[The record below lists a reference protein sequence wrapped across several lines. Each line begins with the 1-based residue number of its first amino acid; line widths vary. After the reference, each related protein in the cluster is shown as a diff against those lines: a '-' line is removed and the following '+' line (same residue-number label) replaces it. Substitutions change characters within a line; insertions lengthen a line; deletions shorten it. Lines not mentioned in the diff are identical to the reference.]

1 MRRKKLF
8 TTVLSLFM
16 MLSLLPP
23 GVLAEEE
30 APSEGFT
37 AEEEILLTEELPEE
51 SQEEEPEGL
60 PVTAE
65 EEEEPAGE
73 VLEEEETLTEEEE
86 EVPEEV
92 TEEEPAA
99 EAEEEP
105 AAEAEE
111 EPISEPDEEPA
122 EVTEDRAISVV
133 AYDLWVGGVQVTS
146 ENRENITGDGISGVV
161 FYDGD
166 EREGRLYLK
175 GAVITGYLP
184 GDEDDS
190 VGSAGI
196 YVGEGLELQIE
207 FEGSNRVSQD
217 IDGPVT
223 AIYSKKHLRI
233 HSVSHVLGR
242 DSLSAQGTGF
252 GIYAENGL
260 TIYEAT
266 VIAGGENCGI
276 FSQDS
281 ISVQDST
288 VTASGEL
295 IGISSLGLKVEG
307 SSKVTAIGYDIA
319 GIHYLKGCNDIFLEK
334 GLGVTEPEGA
344 FIGFVEQEIGGQNLP
359 FTSIFHNL
367 GGNMNIAQNVVIE
380 PAWTVSV
387 SENNWKR
394 GSVRTNDKEMEYASQ
409 KAYFK
414 VGATGKKATVT
425 AMPKEGCTFLNWTED
440 GTVVSTDPEY
450 TFTVTG
456 DRELVANF
464 GSPWTGLQKAFNQGG
479 EFALEADLT
488 AEEDDIALEVP
499 AGKSVILELNGHT
512 LNRNLSEP
520 KENGSVIINNGS
532 LEIWGEGTLTGGYSS
547 NSSTGGAIT
556 NNKNL
561 YIYGGTY
568 TGNRSWEAG
577 AVFNKNGASVYVD
590 DGVFSDN
597 IATAQGGG
605 AFVNYGSMYFY
616 GGTIKNNTATRH
628 GGAIWTRGELTVA
641 GGRIVENTAH
651 GDAGG
656 INLNGGYLYMYGDP
670 QIIDNYP
677 NNVLIPSNNMIRIN
691 GILSDEARI
700 GVTTNAVLSAGS
712 PKAITGNLERYGGIG
727 SFINDHESYQLFMYK
742 GEASLFADFPEDFVI
757 TMAQE
762 YVAVPTTAEEE
773 TVEFEASVEPAEWK
787 ELLQWRAEDDSGNTP
802 AGITVTP
809 NGARCS
815 VKVLNTTTFWLIAEI
830 RLDGKVYGQ
839 ARCRVDVEDSAD
851 GDSGEH
857 PIAYD
862 LEKYGSVRLLTKS
875 VSTKLYST
883 EYQKIQVLPELRQ
896 NNMTYTQAVPYV
908 IPQHDPAPGTG
919 VAVSEAVFEDEETA
933 KRFFLRVADDRTLE
947 VIPTNQALTGGL
959 TVAKSY
965 TSAIKLTIDG
975 TEFTTDK
982 LKLTV
987 NKSLPTIKAK
997 AVTVNSYSDT
1007 MALLT
1012 FTGGTVLPGNVNINP
1027 DKAFP
1032 EWLAFDSSK
1041 NGLSYIGEPEAVKKG
1056 KLYLQVKPEGWAVK
1070 RDVVVNVTSKSIP
1083 PVMSFKSKTLT
1094 LKPNTRDEASTTFT
1108 IKPAFY
1114 AEAAVSSYRVTEK
1127 GREVENALMVS
1138 VDRDTNTVR
1147 VTGLPTDGKAHT
1159 YKIYFNVYEHES
1171 VLTVKTLA
1179 DTKQVTLKLTAKGA
1193 IDLAVKKSPVTITAS
1208 TGNIRTEK
1216 AIFRLKGITDKSGSD
1231 MNGYFDVKQSGNV
1244 FTITAK
1250 ENNEY
1255 TGICQAKI
1263 EADYGSG
1270 KVEKTVKFTVKKSR
1284 SAPVSLTLKTK
1295 GSIDVL
1301 RPGTAVT
1308 VTPVFKN
1315 AYEVDL
1321 DHEVQVV
1328 VCRTYDGA
1336 SKTKVD
1342 EAVTDMFFIDSKD
1355 NKSWQITPKPGTV
1368 LSHKDKFT
1376 VRAYSKYTLSKAVPL
1391 KVVQGKSKIKQST
1404 KGVTLLK
1411 TDRYSEGTV
1420 NLTLTDG
1427 TLKGIREVVLVSP
1440 KDSLK
1445 RDIFKLAD
1453 LGNGS
1458 YAIRYNDSLMPGN
1471 IAKLKPQTVK
1481 LKVYLE
1487 GNETLTPNATLTVK
1501 VNFK

>member
-8 TTVLSLFM
+8 TTVLSFFM
-16 MLSLLPP
+16 MLSLLPS

-30 APSEGFT
+30 APPEDYT
-37 AEEEILLTEELPEE
+37 AEEEVILPEELPEE
-51 SQEEEPEGL
+51 TPEEGFEEL
-60 PVTAE
+60 LTTEE

-73 VLEEEETLTEEEE
+73 ILEEEPEEALTEEEL
-86 EVPEEV
+86 PEEI
-92 TEEEPAA
+92 TEEEPAPEA
-99 EAEEEP
+99 DPEAEEEP
-105 AAEAEE
+105 L
-111 EPISEPDEEPA
+111 SEPEEEPA
-122 EVTEDRAISVV
+122 EVTEEKAVS
-133 AYDLWVGGVQVTS
+133 AEEYDLWIGDLQVTAANKNS
-146 ENRENITGDGISGVV
+146 ITGDGISGTVRYDGGV
-161 FYDGD
+161 TGGTLYLDSALILTLGGPNQDTYGTTGIFIGEGMDVTISLTNQNQIFRDYYFGRTAIMCRGNLTITGTGSLSIPADGFCGINCANDLTISDTTVNSYGTNYSIRTDGTCLIENSIVNVNAHNIGLYCKHLTIEGESKVTVYTTLNQGNTTGTAVTYDGD
-166 EREGRLYLK
+166 NS
-175 GAVITGYLP
+175 ITL
-184 GDEDDS
+184 
-190 VGSAGI
+190 GSGI
-196 YVGEGLELQIE
+196 GL
-207 FEGSNRVSQD
+207 
-217 IDGPVT
+217 
-223 AIYSKKHLRI
+223 
-233 HSVSHVLGR
+233 
-242 DSLSAQGTGF
+242 
-252 GIYAENGL
+252 
-260 TIYEAT
+260 
-266 VIAGGENCGI
+266 
-276 FSQDS
+276 
-281 ISVQDST
+281 
-288 VTASGEL
+288 
-295 IGISSLGLKVEG
+295 
-307 SSKVTAIGYDIA
+307 
-319 GIHYLKGCNDIFLEK
+319 
-334 GLGVTEPEGA
+334 TEPEDGYISWLKDGGSYTVLQPDPDSN
-344 FIGFVEQEIGGQNLP
+344 FGFKKATYAVFEKAWAI
-359 FTSIFHNL
+359 
-367 GGNMNIAQNVVIE
+367 NVK
-380 PAWTVSV
+380 A
-387 SENNWKR
+387 NNDKR
-394 GSVRTNDKEMEYASQ
+394 GTVKGT
-409 KAYFK
+409 AYFK

-520 KENGSVIINNGS
+520 KDNGSVIINNGTLTIS
-532 LEIWGEGTLTGGYSS
+532 DKGTLTGGYSG
-547 NSSTGGAIT
+547 NSGTGGAIT
-556 NNKNL
+556 NNGTL
-561 YIYGGTY
+561 TIEGGTF

-577 AVFNKNGASVYVD
+577 AVYNSTNATLTVN
-590 DGVFSDN
+590 DGEFIN
-597 IATAQGGG
+597 NTATDQGGG
-605 AFVNYGSMYFY
+605 AFVNYGKMTFA
-616 GGTIKNNTATRH
+616 GGTIKNNTSTRH
-628 GGAIWTRGELTVA
+628 GGAIWTRGDLRIT

-656 INLNGGYLYMYGDP
+656 INVNSGVGKIEIYGNP

-677 NNVLIPSNNMIRIN
+677 NNVLIPSNNMVYISDV
-691 GILSDEARI
+691 LSAEARI
-700 GVTTNAVLSAGS
+700 GLSTNASVSAGT
-712 PKAITGNLERYGGIG
+712 PKVITSGLEGHGTIS
-727 SFINDHESYQLFMYK
+727 SFIDDNEAYTLLPYN
-742 GEASLFADFPEDFVI
+742 GEAAFFAGFPEENI
-757 TMAQE
+757 TVKLAQE
-762 YVAVPTTAEEE
+762 YVAVPTVLAAESF
-773 TVEFEASVEPAEWK
+773 EFEASVEPEEWRG
-787 ELLQWRAEDDSGNTP
+787 LVTWYAEDDNGNPP
-802 AGITVTP
+802 ADVTVVP
-809 NGARCS
+809 NGAKCS
-815 VKVLNTTTFWLIAEI
+815 VTVQKTTTFWVIAEI
-830 RLDGKVYGQ
+830 RLGEKVYGQ
-839 ARCRVDVEDSAD
+839 ARCRVDVKDFTEDRVPN
-851 GDSGEH
+851 

-862 LEKYGSVRLLTKS
+862 LENKGNVRLLSKS
-875 VSTKLYST
+875 ASTKLYST
-883 EYQKIQVLPELRQ
+883 EYTKIQVLPELSQ
-896 NNMTYTQAVPYV
+896 NNKTTTQAAPNVVPQ
-908 IPQHDPAPGTG
+908 PDPAPGTG
-919 VAVSEAVFEDEETA
+919 VAITAAAFDDEETA

-947 VIPTNQALTGGL
+947 VIPTNEALTGDL
-959 TVAKSY
+959 AVAKSY
-965 TSAIKLTIDG
+965 NSVIKLTIDG
-975 TEFTTDK
+975 TEFKTEK

-997 AVTVNSYSDT
+997 AVTVNSYMSV
-1007 MALLT
+1007 LSELT
-1012 FTGGTVLPGNVNINP
+1012 FTGGTVLPGHVNVNLDKTSP
-1027 DKAFP
+1027 D
-1032 EWLAFDSSK
+1032 WLTLIREGD
-1041 NGLSYIGEPEAVKKG
+1041 NIGLIYTGEQNAAKKG
-1056 KLYLQVKPEGWAVK
+1056 KLYLQVQPEGWAVK
-1070 RDVVVNVTSKSIP
+1070 RDVVVNVTSKSTP
-1083 PVMSFKSKTLT
+1083 PTMVFKSKTLT
-1094 LKPNTRDEASTTFT
+1094 VKPGTRDMASTTFT
-1108 IKPAFY
+1108 MKPAYFTG
-1114 AEAAVSSYRVTEK
+1114 APIEKIRVTEN
-1127 GREVENALMVS
+1127 GNDVEGEPLLVVINDNTVS
-1138 VDRDTNTVR
+1138 VTAN
-1147 VTGLPTDGKAHT
+1147 PTDGKAHT
-1159 YKIYFNVYEHES
+1159 YKVLISVFGKES
-1171 VLTVKTLA
+1171 ILTVKTLA
-1179 DTKQVTLKLTAKGA
+1179 DSKAVTLKLTAKGA
-1193 IDLAVKKSPVTITAS
+1193 IDLTVPNSPVTITAS

-1216 AIFRLKGITDKSGSD
+1216 AIFRLTGITDKSGSD